1 MFLIMYTQYSNEVK
15 MVLRV
20 RFFRTVVDPAVQREG
35 GRRSRC
41 SRRPSTSRREK
52 ARGGFFLF

>member
-20 RFFRTVVDPAVQREG
+20 HFFPTVVGPAVQRGTQE
-35 GRRSRC
+35 GRRPMEDFSC
-41 SRRPSTSRREK
+41 SRRLD
-52 ARGGFFLF
+52 F